1 MPLCHSCRAVLRI
14 PKRENR
20 AAQYRAAS
28 HQQTA
33 DFRTDTIKKQPALRS
48 PKCRLLLCRLPN
60 PLQPAFHRFFHLVV
74 EMAVEQAGQI
84 VFLRRVVHQV
94 RRFHHVAR
102 HGIHIAEIVD

>member
-1 MPLCHSCRAVLRI
+1 MPPRI
-14 PKRENR
+14 PVVLCVPKQANR
-20 AAQYRAAS
+20 AAQYKGGIPTKNGGFPTQYYYKSSLHSVPQSAGC
-28 HQQTA
+28 
-33 DFRTDTIKKQPALRS
+33 F
-48 PKCRLLLCRLPN
+48 LCRLPN

-74 EMAVEQAGQI
+74 QMAVEQAGQI